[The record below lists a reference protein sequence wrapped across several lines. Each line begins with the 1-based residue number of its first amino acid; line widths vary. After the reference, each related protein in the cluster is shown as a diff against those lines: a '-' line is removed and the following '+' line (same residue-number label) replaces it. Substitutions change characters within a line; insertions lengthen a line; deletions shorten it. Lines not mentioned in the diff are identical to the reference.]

1 MTTFSIL
8 MTLGWICLLLGWV
21 IGYIMSNKEQKEID
35 NAISNFQETV
45 KTGDNNLM
53 NNMMEEYTKAL
64 KKRISLGGSYSVR
77 TAFSIIGLGFFIAN
91 NLLLIRCSISSC
103 FFQSCSFLP
112 NDRLKH

>member
-77 TAFSIIGLGFFIAN
+77 VTFSIIGLGFFIT
-91 NLLLIRCSISSC
+91 NLLLH
-103 FFQSCSFLP
+103 LT
-112 NDRLKH
+112 K